1 MSVKVLL
8 VDDHALLRAGLEAIL
23 GTDDSI
29 EIVGQCADG
38 PSAVRLATEQAP
50 DLVLMDVQMPGGD
63 GLTATAQILA
73 ANPTVRVLVLTM
85 FDFDDY
91 VLEGLRA
98 GASGYLLKATPPAGL
113 IAAVKDCAA
122 GELTLGPSV
131 VSRLVESYLQRADPI
146 PAPAGLRDLT
156 PRELEV
162 LRVMA
167 RGLSNAEVGTELHLA
182 ETTVKTHVARILTK
196 LGVRDRVQAV
206 VIAHE
211 SGIAGNV
218 G

>member
-1 MSVKVLL
+1 MSVRVLL

-29 EIVGQCADG
+29 EVVGQCADG
-38 PSAVRLATEQAP
+38 PSAVRLAAERAP

-73 ANPTVRVLVLTM
+73 ANPAVRVVVLTM

-91 VLEGLRA
+91 VLEALRA
-98 GASGYLLKATPPAGL
+98 GASGYLLKTTPPTGL
-113 IAAVKDCAA
+113 IAAVKDCVG
-122 GELTLGPSV
+122 GEMTLGPSV
-131 VSRLVESYLQRADPI
+131 VSRLVASYVQQAP
-146 PAPAGLRDLT
+146 PTPPPAGLRDLT
-156 PRELEV
+156 PREFDV

-196 LGVRDRVQAV
+196 LGVRDRLQAV

-211 SGIAGNV
+211 NGIVRTHG
-218 G
+218 